1 MKHFTQFFF
10 ILKGKST
17 HYKRFDLFWSSNVY
31 ILVVWGRK
39 IISINSVMEKKSKG
53 ENIKSGKNMIDMIN
67 VIKENKLYVEL
78 NEKAEIG

>member
-1 MKHFTQFFF
+1 M
-10 ILKGKST
+10 
-17 HYKRFDLFWSSNVY
+17 
-31 ILVVWGRK
+31 WGRK